1 MRNGE
6 KLRKPMS
13 ILNLKEKQVLL
24 NRSRIRYISL
34 STTFILLIALAL
46 FSIRTG
52 VVSIGIRDILLAVKV
67 GITGGESSLSP
78 GRFSI
83 IWDIRIPRI
92 VMALICGSAL
102 SVGGVGMQ
110 GVLRNPLV
118 SPYTLGISSAAA
130 FGASLA
136 IVFLS
141 ANAIIPLA
149 FISSLAAVSF
159 VLGLANIKGLKS
171 ESLIL
176 SGIAVMYVF
185 SSGASLLQY
194 LATKDQLSQIVFW
207 LMGSLSST
215 TWNQVF
221 IAGFALLVLY
231 PVLYGLSWHL
241 NILSSGEDS
250 AKSLGTHPG
259 RIMFLL
265 IITVT
270 LLTSI
275 IVSFTGVIGFV
286 GLAAPHIARLVFGT
300 DHRILFPSAA
310 LTGAFILTLADTLA
324 RTILGNT
331 EIPIGII
338 TSLIGVPFLISILLK
353 RERSRKI

>member
-1 MRNGE
+1 
-6 KLRKPMS
+6 MS
-13 ILNLKEKQVLL
+13 IPNHNARKVLAT
-24 NRSRIRYISL
+24 RSRIRTLTLIITSL
-34 STTFILLIALAL
+34 LLLILAL
-46 FSIRTG
+46 FSIGTG
-52 VVSIGIRDILLAVKV
+52 VVSIGTRDIFLAVEA
-67 GITGGESSLSP
+67 GITHGDTTLTP

-92 VMALICGSAL
+92 IMALICGSAL

-136 IVFLS
+136 IVLVS

-149 FISSLAAVSF
+149 FIFSLTAVSF
-159 VLGLANIKGLKS
+159 VLILANIKGLKS

-176 SGIAVMYVF
+176 SGIAVMYLF

-194 LATKDQLSQIVFW
+194 LATKDQLAQIVFW

-215 TWNQVF
+215 TWNQVY
-221 IAGFALLVLY
+221 IAGLAFLVLY
-231 PVLYGLSWHL
+231 PLLYGLSWHL

-250 AKSLGTHPG
+250 AKSLGTHPVK
-259 RIMFLL
+259 IMVLL
-265 IITVT
+265 IIAVT

-275 IVSFTGVIGFV
+275 VVSFTGVIGFV
-286 GLAAPHIARLVFGT
+286 GLVAPHIARLIFGT

-310 LTGAFILTLADTLA
+310 LTGAFILILADTLA
-324 RTILGNT
+324 RTLLGNT

-353 RERSRKI
+353 REKARKYES

>member
-1 MRNGE
+1 MYT
-6 KLRKPMS
+6 
-13 ILNLKEKQVLL
+13 LNLKEKTILA
-24 NRSRIRYISL
+24 NRFRIRNILLISTL
-34 STTFILLIALAL
+34 LLLIALAL

-52 VVSIGIRDILLAVKV
+52 VISIGVDDIFLAVKA

-92 VMALICGSAL
+92 VMALICGSSL

-110 GVLRNPLV
+110 GILRNPLV
-118 SPYTLGISSAAA
+118 SPYTLGVSSAAA
-130 FGASLA
+130 FGASLS
-136 IVFLS
+136 IVFVS
-141 ANAIIPLA
+141 ANAIIPFA
-149 FISSLAAVSF
+149 FVFSLVAVSF
-159 VLGLANIKGLKS
+159 VLVLANIKGLKS

-194 LATKDQLSQIVFW
+194 LATKDQLAQIVFW

-221 IAGFALLVLY
+221 IAGLAFLVLY

-275 IVSFTGVIGFV
+275 VVSFTGVIGFV
-286 GLAAPHIARLVFGT
+286 GLAAPHIARLAFGT

-310 LTGAFILTLADTLA
+310 LTGAFILTMADTLA

-331 EIPIGII
+331 EIPIGIV

-353 RERSRKI
+353 RERISRI